1 MPFPDWS
8 DGAREKSNEVVAFVQ
23 SANVVMPNILGQ
35 GEWQS
40 SRLHDYIASPGAVR
54 RAASGGALLF
64 RPESARRSRYLVHKF
79 FVPRRHDV
87 FLAADSHT
95 PSL

>member
-8 DGAREKSNEVVAFVQ
+8 DGARGHPSPLHSPLERSNEGEVFAFAQ

-40 SRLHDYIASPGAVR
+40 TRLHDYMASPGAR
-54 RAASGGALLF
+54 RAASGGAVLF

-79 FVPRRHDV
+79 FVPST
-87 FLAADSHT
+87 A
-95 PSL
+95 

>member
-8 DGAREKSNEVVAFVQ
+8 DVARGHPREEVRDLVQ

-40 SRLHDYIASPGAVR
+40 TRLHDYMASPGAR
-54 RAASGGALLF
+54 RAASGGAVLF

-79 FVPRRHDV
+79 FIPRRHDV